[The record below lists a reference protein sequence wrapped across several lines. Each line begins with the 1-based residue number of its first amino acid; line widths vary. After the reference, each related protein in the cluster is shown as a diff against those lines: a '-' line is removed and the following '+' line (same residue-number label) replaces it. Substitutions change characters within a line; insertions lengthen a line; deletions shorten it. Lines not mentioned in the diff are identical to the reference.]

1 MNGTT
6 LNILDNC
13 DDFVTIGNIAILQKK
28 TDIGAY
34 DFDFRQFFQC
44 RSVFD
49 VTDAPVLLRIG
60 AIDDY
65 AGIASALARQDMKL
79 LVDEN
84 EHDRCSTIE
93 NWYPLLKEKTP
104 ITKVYDELP
113 EADELLKDF
122 SFPVFIKGNRQ
133 TNRHK
138 RSQCIIRNEAEYNA
152 LRGEWKRDGVPFW
165 QKAAVREYVPLL
177 EIDADS
183 FPSLIPISYEFRFF
197 YLKGKCAAYG
207 PYWTMGKKYS
217 LPEAELSEVLR
228 LTDWAAERLKAAFV
242 AIDVAKT
249 AAGEWIIIEVN
260 DAQECGYTGVNP
272 MSLWSNVINI
282 SAETIF
288 YDDDLFQEGAFVMT
302 GDPLPNVSAADMW
315 EIANRELTSQELAD
329 AYAGADNKF
338 WWVED
343 DIYDFEE
350 GTERHKKAYAVY
362 SAWKQISMHL
372 ETRVISRAKAE
383 GLFLHEQR
391 GLLKQIEKFMEKY
404 GYRDG
409 RGWWVRL

>member
-1 MNGTT
+1 MNGTS

-34 DFDFRQFFQC
+34 DFDLRQFFQC

-49 VTDAPVLLRIG
+49 VTDTPVLLRIG

-65 AGIASALARQDMKL
+65 ASIASALARQGMKL

-84 EHDRCSTIE
+84 EHEKCSMIE
-93 NWYPLLKEKTP
+93 KWYPLLKDKTP
-104 ITKVYDELP
+104 FTKIYDELP

-138 RSQCIIRNEAEYNA
+138 RSQCIIGNKAEYNA
-152 LRGEWKRDGVPFW
+152 LRMEWKRDSVLYW

-177 EIDADS
+177 EIDSRS
-183 FPSLIPISYEFRFF
+183 FPSLVPISYEFRFF
-197 YLKGKCAAYG
+197 YFEGKCMAYG

-217 LPEAELSEVLR
+217 LHEEELSEVLR
-228 LTDWAAERLKAAFV
+228 LTDWAAEQLKAAFP

-260 DAQECGYTGVNP
+260 DAQECGYAGVNP
-272 MSLWSNVINI
+272 MRLWNNAIDTAKEKLYYND
-282 SAETIF
+282 E
-288 YDDDLFQEGAFVMT
+288 LFTEGAVVMT
-302 GDPLPNVSAADMW
+302 SDPLPDMSAEDMW
-315 EIANRELTSQELAD
+315 KTVEKDLTSQELAD
-329 AYAGADNKF
+329 AFAGAHNKF
-338 WWVED
+338 IWVED

-362 SAWKQISMHL
+362 SAWKQIYMHL
-372 ETRVISRAKAE
+372 ETLVISRAKAE

-409 RGWWVRL
+409 NGWWVRL